1 MLYSRMLICEVLLL
15 VSEVLLGMVLEVL
28 IEPVVP
34 WGAVGDD
41 EHPAIARPS
50 PAVIASVASDFLM

>member
-1 MLYSRMLICEVLLL
+1 
-15 VSEVLLGMVLEVL
+15 VLLGVL

-34 WGAVGDD
+34 WGAIGDD

-50 PAVIASVASDFLM
+50 PVVIPSVASDFLI